1 MEKGRP
7 FSMHDAAGDSDHR
20 VVILDAD
27 RLRADALER
36 ATTQAFPA
44 ADVSQAASMVQVP
57 AALEGCRG
65 WLLVTSID
73 IPGADVLSLLVR
85 GAWADGRFEHRLVVT
100 ARREQRILL
109 LLASLS
115 LDGIFDPAT
124 EGADRF
130 RLALRWIATGRR
142 YVSPA
147 VLDALV
153 KWRVS
158 PDSVARLLTRREQ
171 LVLSVIGDGRDD
183 EAAAAALRL
192 RPSTIQSV
200 RRSLHR
206 KLGVSHKGELV
217 RLAVQHGFVQ
227 FTADGVVQ
235 PGFACPLP
243 AGRGTGP
250 FARRG

>member
-1 MEKGRP
+1 
-7 FSMHDAAGDSDHR
+7 MHGVVCDSDRR

-27 RLRADALER
+27 RLRADALQR
-36 ATTQAFPA
+36 AASQALPA
-44 ADVSQAASMVQVP
+44 SEVRQAASMVQVP

-73 IPGADVLSLLVR
+73 IPGTDVLSLLAR
-85 GAWADGRFEHRLVVT
+85 GAWADGNFSRRMVVT

-109 LLASLS
+109 LLASLG
-115 LDGIFDPAT
+115 LDGLFDPGT
-124 EGADRF
+124 EGVDRF
-130 RLALRWIATGRR
+130 RLALRSIANGRR

-153 KWRVS
+153 RWRVS
-158 PDSVARLLTRREQ
+158 PNSVARLLTTREQ

-183 EAAAAALRL
+183 EAAAEALHL

-200 RRSLHR
+200 RRTLHR
-206 KLGVSHKGELV
+206 KLGISHKGELV

-235 PGFACPLP
+235 PGFACPLS
-243 AGRGTGP
+243 AGRGLLSWPATGDVLTDRP
-250 FARRG
+250 